1 MSTLFMSPLSATLSP
16 MPAKIQVA
24 LEPVRNA
31 LVSLSLLSDSLLSDA
46 TRDSHPWVA
55 QTHAQLSPDERER
68 QRLIFGPFANTLL
81 IEPMPNSFPA
91 YLDAL
96 ANRPASEWLGHMPSD
111 AIAALDEGLRSQAA
125 ALLADPTTLKAS
137 VIDLLRLLWER
148 HLAPEW
154 KRESAKLAKLTEAV
168 QWRIL
173 GQAQWTNRSAHE
185 VTQDWLRRDLP
196 ASVIAQIEGAR
207 QLIYVL
213 SPHADLIVSRFGSP
227 DTVWVFNRFDKPMMR
242 GEPLKRAEVLGGLAA
257 LADDNR
263 LRILELLAE
272 HDELRAQDIV
282 AQLTITQPNVS
293 RHLKQLISAGFVTER
308 RVGDANK
315 WYRLN
320 QPAIDQTFH
329 KVSTLLTLENARAV
343 SKMEADAAQLRALQ
357 AAVPQA
363 IRHLVYRDG
372 QLGWS
377 KKQSENVILLDHV
390 LNRFEIG
397 RDYTEKEVNLILQ
410 QAIHHDHV
418 FLRREMVESGCLK
431 RTSDGARYWR
441 E

>member
-1 MSTLFMSPLSATLSP
+1 MNTIFTYPPSATLSP
-16 MPAKIQVA
+16 ATAQIQIA

-31 LVSLSLLSDSLLSDA
+31 LVSLSLLREGTSN
-46 TRDSHPWVA
+46 SHPWVA
-55 QTHAQLSPDERER
+55 QTVAQLSPEDRQR
-68 QRLIFGPFANTLL
+68 QRLVFGPFANTLL
-81 IEPMPNSFPA
+81 MEPLPSNFPV

-96 ANRPASEWLGHMPSD
+96 SARPDAEWPAH
-111 AIAALDEGLRSQAA
+111 IAAKAIDTLDPSLQEMAA
-125 ALLADPTTLKAS
+125 ILLKDPVALKAG
-137 VIDLLRLLWER
+137 VVDHLRMLWER

-154 KRESAKLAKLTEAV
+154 KRESSKLAKLTEAV

-173 GQAQWTNRSAHE
+173 GTEWANRSASDIA
-185 VTQDWLRRDLP
+185 QAWLRRELP
-196 ASVIAQIEGAR
+196 ATMAAQMADVAQI
-207 QLIYVL
+207 IFVL

-227 DTVWVFNRFDKPMMR
+227 DTAWVFHRFDTQMMR
-242 GEPLKRAEVLGGLAA
+242 QEPFKRAEVLGGLNA

-272 HDELRAQDIV
+272 HDQLRAQDIV

-293 RHLKQLISAGFVTER
+293 RHLKQLISAGFVDER

-329 KVSTLLTLENARAV
+329 KVSMLLTPENARAV
-343 SKMEADAAQLRALQ
+343 SKMESEAAQLRSLQ
-357 AAVPQA
+357 AAVPQE

-377 KKQSENVILLDHV
+377 KKQSENVVVLDHV

-397 RDYTEKEVNLILQ
+397 RVYTEKEVNLILQ
-410 QAIHHDHV
+410 QSIQHDHV
-418 FLRREMVESGCLK
+418 FLRREMIGSKRLK
-431 RTSDGARYWR
+431 RTSNGSRYWR
-441 E
+441 EQEN